1 MAICYTQHAL
11 RPVINSESNHNRHF
25 IEIPF
30 SYKGI
35 DFVDLPSIFQDKSMT
50 QSIPT
55 YLQNSEPPIIVSNI
69 ISHSEILFLFLI
81 NIFSDLDIHANS

>member
-1 MAICYTQHAL
+1 MYDAALMAICYTQHAL

-25 IEIPF
+25 IPF

-69 ISHSEILFLFLI
+69 QGVPKNVATTKKCIDF
-81 NIFSDLDIHANS
+81 